1 MITVGLDFGTH
12 QTKVCIE
19 SYEKY
24 VREFTFITFPDQ
36 QGRKTYALP
45 SVIGIDSQGLLHYG
59 YLDPRLDNQQVIRY
73 FKQSAFRNIANPSLS
88 EEEAML
94 FSIWYLAYIL
104 FDLEELYGTEFTTQM
119 GAPADMDNIKPSQ
132 RKATSIYASALRL
145 VEDVFGNDKKDFL
158 ACNVDTLKS
167 FTEILSYS
175 DSLKSDYG
183 LLVFPEAYACLMP
196 LVRRGKI
203 NNGMSLLIDI
213 GGGTTDISF
222 FTIKNGKP
230 QLYNLYS
237 LDIGLNYLTKIETK
251 NITKLDSAV
260 DSEAEIDKDRLREFK
275 GEIES
280 VCRGILEDLY
290 KKLRETTTVHNSF
303 LTEALKN
310 RPIIYSGGGSTFA
323 SLRQSYRDF
332 DDVIYI
338 SDGLWR
344 KSYVKE
350 MDEIVALGLCPIL
363 TTAYGLSNHASDDN
377 IKLEIPEIFGNF
389 SNAED
394 TSRYRRQDYED
405 SKDSV

>member
-1 MITVGLDFGTH
+1 M
-12 QTKVCIE
+12 
-19 SYEKY
+19 
-24 VREFTFITFPDQ
+24 
-36 QGRKTYALP
+36 
-45 SVIGIDSQGLLHYG
+45 
-59 YLDPRLDNQQVIRY
+59 
-73 FKQSAFRNIANPSLS
+73 
-88 EEEAML
+88 
-94 FSIWYLAYIL
+94 
-104 FDLEELYGTEFTTQM
+104 
-119 GAPADMDNIKPSQ
+119 
-132 RKATSIYASALRL
+132 
-145 VEDVFGNDKKDFL
+145 
-158 ACNVDTLKS
+158 
-167 FTEILSYS
+167 
-175 DSLKSDYG
+175 
-183 LLVFPEAYACLMP
+183 
-196 LVRRGKI
+196 
-203 NNGMSLLIDI
+203 
-213 GGGTTDISF
+213 
-222 FTIKNGKP
+222 
-230 QLYNLYS
+230 
-237 LDIGLNYLTKIETK
+237 TKIETK